1 MLSLDDLPKLKITQ
15 LPRTGKPYKLDRL
28 PPEIEYTINGMVYN
42 LKVIYQKV
50 GILEAHRF
58 ICEECYKPC
67 TTLYFHDKAL
77 CPACVKKIARK
88 RSRPEKVDDLYRKL
102 QELIDHS
109 KVQEFQGHRK
119 QNKRIKALSN
129 RIARLEGQTYSKL

>member
-1 MLSLDDLPKLKITQ
+1 MHRLKITQ

-28 PPEIEYTINGMVYN
+28 PPEIEYQLDGMVYK
-42 LKVIYQKV
+42 LKVIYVRQ
-50 GILEAHRF
+50 GILETHKF
-58 ICEECYKPC
+58 ICQECGRACKI
-67 TTLYFHDKAL
+67 LYFTDKAL
-77 CPACVKKIARK
+77 CPTCAPKRK
-88 RSRPEKVDDLYRKL
+88 EPETIDSLYRKL
-102 QELIDHS
+102 QELIDHA